1 MMSEYEVRKQM
12 CDIGERVYARGMVA
26 ANDGNFSVKLNSN
39 EILCTPTGVSKGFM
53 TPSMICKVDAKGNVI
68 STDGKHQPSS
78 EVKMHLRVYEE
89 RPDVN
94 AVVHAHP
101 MYATA
106 HAIAGI
112 PLTKQIMPESTIFL
126 GEIPIAKYGLPSTPE
141 IPDSLE
147 PFLQT
152 HDAVLL
158 ENHGALAWGSD
169 LMTAYFKLEGL
180 EFYAQLCYTTEM
192 LGGAKELPEYE
203 VERLVDLRRGMDAT
217 GKHPCIEVEGACG
230 ITGQTGQASQPAKQ
244 AAPAPAAEAESDD
257 LDIAALTAEITRK
270 VMEHLQNK

>member
-12 CDIGERVYARGMVA
+12 CDIGQRVYNRGMVA
-26 ANDGNFSVKLNSN
+26 ANDGNFSVKTGPN

-53 TPSMICKVDAKGNVI
+53 TPNMICKVDLDGNII
-68 STDGKHQPSS
+68 STDGKHKPSS
-78 EVKMHLRVYEE
+78 EVKMHIRVYKE

-101 MYATA
+101 MYGTA

-112 PLTKQIMPESTIFL
+112 PLTKQIMPESTILL
-126 GEIPIAKYGLPSTPE
+126 GEVPIAKYGLPSTVE

-158 ENHGALAWGSD
+158 ENHGALSWGSD
-169 LMTAYFKLEGL
+169 LMSAYFKMEGL
-180 EFYAQLCYTTEM
+180 EFYAQLSFTAQM
-192 LGGAKELPEYE
+192 LGGAKEIPSNE
-203 VERLVDLRRGMDAT
+203 VQRLVDLRKAMGLT
-217 GKHPCIEVEGACG
+217 GKHPCVDLDGACG
-230 ITGQTGQASQPAKQ
+230 LPVSKPVEAKQ
-244 AAPAPAAEAESDD
+244 KTNINQET
-257 LDIAALTAEITRK
+257 LIAEITKK
-270 VMEHLQNK
+270 VMEQLR